1 MRKNIFV
8 NTLVAMFM
16 ICGVI
21 NCGNINYIKNPEKR
35 PLRTSPY
42 VTEVNLQFK

>member
-1 MRKNIFV
+1 MKKNIFI
-8 NTLVAMFM
+8 NTLVAIFM

-21 NCGNINYIKNPEKR
+21 NFSDINYVKNPEKR

-42 VTEVNLQFK
+42 VTEVDLQFK